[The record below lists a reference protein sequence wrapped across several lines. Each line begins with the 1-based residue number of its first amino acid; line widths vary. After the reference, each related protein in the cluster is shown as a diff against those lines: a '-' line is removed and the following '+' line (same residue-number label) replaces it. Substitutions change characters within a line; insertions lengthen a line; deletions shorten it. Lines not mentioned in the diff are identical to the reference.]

1 MHVLVICD
9 NADEATLVSFALK
22 RAGMTVVPAADLEA
36 SMRAYAAEPA
46 ELVLLALRELPP
58 VVQVRRLRRQ
68 GDACLAVIA
77 DAAGEE
83 ALCQT
88 YEAGADAVILRPYS
102 LRVLTLQLK
111 ALLRRGR
118 GTSLSILPSFVIGKL
133 TLDPSSRTVQVE
145 GRASRR
151 LTQLEFRLLY
161 LLMLHRGQT
170 VPTEVVVERVWGY
183 EGEAD
188 GGTEILR
195 ALVRRLRA
203 KVEPDPKEPHY
214 ILSEPTVG
222 YRLEVPD

>member
-1 MHVLVICD
+1 MHVLVVGD
-9 NADEATLVSFALK
+9 NADELALVSFALK
-22 RAGMTVVPAADLEA
+22 RAGMTVVPTSDLEA
-36 SMRAYAAEPA
+36 GMRAFAAEPA
-46 ELVLLALRELPP
+46 ELVVLALRELPP
-58 VVQVRRLRRQ
+58 VPEVHRVRRQ

-77 DAAGEE
+77 DAASEE

-88 YEAGADAVILRPYS
+88 YEAGADVVILRPYS
-102 LRVLTLQLK
+102 LRVLALQLK

-118 GTSLSILPSFVIGKL
+118 GTSLNILPSFVIGKL

-170 VPTEVVVERVWGY
+170 VPTEVVLERVWGY
-183 EGEAD
+183 EAD
-188 GGTEILR
+188 TEGGTEMLR

-203 KVEPDPKEPHY
+203 KVEPEPKEPRY
-214 ILSEPTVG
+214 IVSEPTVG

>member
-1 MHVLVICD
+1 M
-9 NADEATLVSFALK
+9 
-22 RAGMTVVPAADLEA
+22 
-36 SMRAYAAEPA
+36 
-46 ELVLLALRELPP
+46 LALRSLPP
-58 VVQVRRLRRQ
+58 VNEVRRVRRQ
-68 GDACLAVIA
+68 GDTCLAIVA
-77 DAAGEE
+77 DAATEE

-88 YEAGADAVILRPYS
+88 YEAGADLVMLRPYS
-102 LRVLTLQLK
+102 LRVFTLQLR

-133 TLDPSSRTVQVE
+133 TLDPASRTVQVE
-145 GRASRR
+145 GRVSRR

-170 VPTEVVVERVWGY
+170 VPTEVVMERVWGY
-183 EGEAD
+183 EGEAES
-188 GGTEILR
+188 GTEMLR

-203 KVEPDPKEPHY
+203 KLEPDPREPRY

>member
-9 NADEATLVSFALK
+9 NTDESTLVSFALK
-22 RAGMTVVPAADLEA
+22 RAGMMVVPAADLEA
-36 SMRAYAAEPA
+36 GMRSYAAEPA
-46 ELVLLALRELPP
+46 ELILLALHELPP
-58 VVQVRRLRRQ
+58 VEQVRHVRRQ
-68 GDACLAVIA
+68 GDACLVVIA
-77 DAAGEE
+77 DAVSED

-88 YEAGADAVILRPYS
+88 YEAGADVVLSRPYS
-102 LRVLTLQLK
+102 LRLLVLQLK

-133 TLDPSSRTVQVE
+133 ALDPSSRTVQVE
-145 GRASRR
+145 GRPSRR

-170 VPTEVVVERVWGY
+170 VPNEVVVERVWGY
-183 EGEAD
+183 DEEAEGGSEM
-188 GGTEILR
+188 LR

-203 KVEPDPKEPHY
+203 KVEPDPKEPRY
-214 ILSEPTVG
+214 ILSEPSVG